1 MVKEHKRLF
10 SHRNMS
16 DILNYIEENHKE
28 TQRLIGVEY
37 EQLQHL
43 LQNAERLHHEKQAL
57 LESKKVRII
66 AGGGGRKPKLSIPE
80 QIILT
85 LVYLR
90 HMTTFQLLGIQ
101 FRVSESTA
109 NDIFNYWFPCLRELL
124 PSSLL
129 EQVKKNAADH
139 AIVKEILTEYELI
152 VDTYEQVRERPGTH
166 DEQEKYF
173 SGKKSN
179 HTFKSQII
187 VMPDGRDIVD
197 VVAGEPG
204 PKSDIT
210 LFREYRSEFN
220 SQQKFKGDKA
230 YIGEDLIATPIKKPR
245 KRELTTE
252 QKEQNKAFSAR
263 RIFVEH
269 RIRTVKIFRVAQE
282 RFRLNPQKYEQ
293 VILTICGI
301 VRLRIGALILPL
313 GKGVKASD

>member
-1 MVKEHKRLF
+1 
-10 SHRNMS
+10 MS
-16 DILNYIEENHKE
+16 DILNYIEEHPKE
-28 TQRLIGVEY
+28 TQRLMGLDY
-37 EQLQHL
+37 EQLQQL
-43 LQNAERLHHEKQAL
+43 IQNAERLHHEKQAL

-66 AGGGGRKPKLSIPE
+66 AGGGGRKPKLCLGE

-101 FRVSESTA
+101 FGVSESTA
-109 NDIFNYWFPCLRELL
+109 NDTFNYWWPQLRKMLPC
-124 PSSLL
+124 SLL
-129 EQVKKNAADH
+129 EQVKKNAADYE
-139 AIVKEILTEYELI
+139 IVKEILTEYELI
-152 VDTYEQVRERPGTH
+152 VDTYEQVRERPGDQ

-197 VVAGEPG
+197 VVAGKPG

-210 LFREYRSEFN
+210 LFREERSQFDP
-220 SQQKFKGDKA
+220 QQRFKGDKA
-230 YIGEDLIATPIKKPR
+230 YVGEALITTPIKKPR
-245 KRELTTE
+245 NRELTTE
-252 QKEQNKAFSAR
+252 QKEQNKAFSAK

-269 RIRTVKIFRVAQE
+269 RIRSLKIFRVVQE

-293 VILTICGI
+293 VVLTICGI
-301 VRLRIGALILPL
+301 VRLRIRALILP
-313 GKGVKASD
+313 